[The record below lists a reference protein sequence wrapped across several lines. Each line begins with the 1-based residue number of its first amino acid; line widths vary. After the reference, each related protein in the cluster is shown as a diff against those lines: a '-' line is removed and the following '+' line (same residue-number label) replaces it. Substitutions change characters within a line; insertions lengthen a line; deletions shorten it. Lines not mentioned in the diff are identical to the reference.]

1 MAELYENAKRILTD
15 GAAVEALSN
24 QQDQPGFSATLS
36 AIDYGLPVVVD
47 ALRSRAEDSTGIV
60 DLLNRLRTME
70 TTELDTGTMWTPD
83 SALATQGPDYARL
96 LLQRNHGR
104 SGMDAVATKLADRAR
119 VSTPVAES
127 VLAAAAW
134 TVCGLLKD
142 LCGPTVDRHTML
154 ALLQRERDN
163 LAVDGWDPWLRAVE
177 SERMAIMAVDTT
189 QVPAPEPPMTAS
201 DQRSSRYPPPVSR
214 PARQSPPTRPSAP
227 RYAPE
232 DRQGRHPGR
241 SGEPGRHGQDGLGR
255 YGDFDGSREFVE
267 VDDRSR
273 PPGAGLDGVPP
284 PVSRRRRAD
293 QRPQP
298 ARHRPLTQSQGVAR
312 HTRPRAA
319 APASPSRRWWPVLL
333 GVLTVAVLAAVV
345 FWLLNRDDGDT
356 AATLDDAGQAI
367 GAESEPADAAGEGN
381 VAADGSTEAETL
393 GAVGDEPVE
402 TEQPA
407 APAIS
412 ADTLVTMQVSMVDAF
427 GGSDAEGV
435 MSLEFLP
442 YTGEV
447 CYEVQVSG
455 LATPFDG
462 HIHAGTAQE
471 KGGIVVDFGALED
484 GSTGCLENEPND
496 IQAVLAEPAAYYTEM
511 HDPDRDNGPAIR
523 GQLSEATDLDDPEG
537 VFGRPLP
544 GSEGPLNID
553 PDGGGALIEIEGG
566 SIILTGAVADE
577 AAAQQVRDSLA
588 GIDLGESTV
597 DDQLSIEEGSPL
609 PSGRIV
615 VSDAIFFDVG
625 SSELAQADA
634 AVLDLLARIFQAR
647 PEWSMTIVGH
657 TDSTGN
663 DVINLELSLARA
675 DAVRTALVDRGVEA
689 MSLKIRG
696 AGATEP
702 RAENTTE
709 GGRSQNRR
717 IEFEIE
723 AR

>member
-24 QQDQPGFSATLS
+24 QQDQSGFSATLS

-47 ALRSRAEDSTGIV
+47 ALRTRAEDSTGIV

-70 TTELDTGTMWTPD
+70 TAELDTGAMWTPN
-83 SALATQGPDYARL
+83 SGLATQGPDYARL

-134 TVCGLLKD
+134 TVCGLLKN
-142 LCGPTVDRHTML
+142 LCGPTVDRHSML

-177 SERMAIMAVDTT
+177 SERMAIMAAETT
-189 QVPAPEPPMTAS
+189 RVPAPERPMTAS
-201 DQRSSRYPPPVSR
+201 DQRSGRYPPPVSR
-214 PARQSPPTRPSAP
+214 PARQSPPTRPAAP
-227 RYAPE
+227 TYPPH
-232 DRQGRHPGR
+232 DRQGRHSAG
-241 SGEPGRHGQDGLGR
+241 SGEPGRHDRDQLGR
-255 YGDFDGSREFVE
+255 YGDLDGSRDFVD
-267 VDDRSR
+267 VDDRSQ
-273 PPGAGLDGVPP
+273 PPGGGLDGVPP
-284 PVSRRRRAD
+284 PLSRGRRAD

-298 ARHRPLTQSQGVAR
+298 ARHRPLTQVQGVTR
-312 HTRPRAA
+312 HTRPKAA
-319 APASPSRRWWPVLL
+319 APASPSRRWWPVVL
-333 GVLTVAVLAAVV
+333 GLLTVAVLAAVV
-345 FWLLNRDDGDT
+345 FWLLNGDDDGT
-356 AATLDDAGQAI
+356 AASLDDNGQAI
-367 GAESEPADAAGEGN
+367 GAESESADAEGEGSA
-381 VAADGSTEAETL
+381 AADGSAEAETL
-393 GAVGDEPVE
+393 GAAGDEPVDA
-402 TEQPA
+402 EQPA

-412 ADTLVTMQVSMVDAF
+412 ADTTVTMQVPMVDAF

-442 YTGEV
+442 FTGEV
-447 CYEVQVSG
+447 CYEVQASG

-523 GQLSEATDLDDPEG
+523 GQLSEATDLDDPDG

-544 GSEGPLNID
+544 GSETLLNID

-566 SIILTGAVADE
+566 TIVLKGAVADE

-588 GIDLGESTV
+588 GIDLGESAV

-625 SSELAQADA
+625 SAELAQSDA

-647 PEWSMTIVGH
+647 PAWSMTIVGH

-675 DAVRTALVDRGVEA
+675 DAVRTALVERGVDS

-702 RAENTTE
+702 RAANTTE
-709 GGRSQNRR
+709 EGRSQNRR

>member
-24 QQDQPGFSATLS
+24 QQDQSGFSATLS

-70 TTELDTGTMWTPD
+70 TAELDTDAMWTPN
-83 SALATQGPDYARL
+83 SARATQGPDYARL
-96 LLQRNHGR
+96 LLQPNHGR
-104 SGMDAVATKLADRAR
+104 SGIDAVVTKLADRAR

-134 TVCGLLKD
+134 TVCGLLKHM
-142 LCGPTVDRHTML
+142 CGPTVDRHTML
-154 ALLQRERDN
+154 ALLQQERDS

-177 SERMAIMAVDTT
+177 SERMAIMAMDTT
-189 QVPAPEPPMTAS
+189 EVPAPERPFMAS
-201 DQRSSRYPPPVSR
+201 DQRSGRYPPPVSR
-214 PARQSPPTRPSAP
+214 PARQSPPTGPSAP
-227 RYAPE
+227 TYPPE
-232 DRQGRHPGR
+232 DRQGRHSGG
-241 SGEPGRHGQDGLGR
+241 SGEPGRHGRDRLGR
-255 YGDFDGSREFVE
+255 YGDFDGGRESFD

-273 PPGAGLDGVPP
+273 PPGGGLDGVPP
-284 PVSRRRRAD
+284 PLSPRRRTD

-319 APASPSRRWWPVLL
+319 APPSPSRRWWPVLL

-367 GAESEPADAAGEGN
+367 GAESESADAEGEGTG
-381 VAADGSTEAETL
+381 VADGSTEAETL
-393 GAVGDEPVE
+393 GAVGDGSVE
-402 TEQPA
+402 TEQPG

-412 ADTLVTMQVSMVDAF
+412 ADTQVTMQVPMVDVF

-447 CYEVQVSG
+447 CFEVRATG

-496 IQAVLAEPAAYYTEM
+496 IQAVLAEPTAYYTEM

-523 GQLSEATDLDDPEG
+523 GQLSEATDLNDPEG
-537 VFGRPLP
+537 VLGRPLP
-544 GSEGPLNID
+544 GSDGPENID
-553 PDGGGALIEIEGG
+553 PDGGGAQIEIEGG
-566 SIILTGAVADE
+566 SIILEGAVADE

-588 GIDLGESTV
+588 GIDLGESAV

-625 SSELAQADA
+625 SAELSQSDT

-647 PEWSMTIVGH
+647 PTWSMTIVGH

-663 DVINLELSLARA
+663 DVVNLELSLARA

-709 GGRSQNRR
+709 DGRSQNRR

-723 AR
+723 PR